1 MAYIANKL
9 NILAT
14 IFLLFFLYNKNLYSN
29 LFTENFSIYSYV
41 KGIPLADGNILMKF
55 KEKKYSLKIS
65 AKSIGVFSLILN
77 WEQTIK
83 SFGVIEESKFKSFRY
98 HSADVRG
105 KKNGYIEINFQNSP
119 PEIISAQPDP
129 STDKRRNINNSLLVD
144 VNDPAASIFNLA
156 LDECKNTVKVF
167 DGKRIYNIKILKK
180 ERSVLNDPLLS
191 KRKINTYNCSYEIER
206 LAGYTKKELK
216 KFPRKGNIWIKKHE
230 ILNFYYPI
238 KIQIKTKWGHF
249 LCYFERK
256 ENIN

>member
-83 SFGVIEESKFKSFRY
+83 SFGVIEKVNLNLLDIIPQTLEE
-98 HSADVRG
+98 
-105 KKNGYIEINFQNSP
+105 KKW
-119 PEIISAQPDP
+119 
-129 STDKRRNINNSLLVD
+129 L
-144 VNDPAASIFNLA
+144 
-156 LDECKNTVKVF
+156 
-167 DGKRIYNIKILKK
+167 
-180 ERSVLNDPLLS
+180 
-191 KRKINTYNCSYEIER
+191 
-206 LAGYTKKELK
+206 
-216 KFPRKGNIWIKKHE
+216 H
-230 ILNFYYPI
+230 
-238 KIQIKTKWGHF
+238 
-249 LCYFERK
+249 
-256 ENIN
+256 